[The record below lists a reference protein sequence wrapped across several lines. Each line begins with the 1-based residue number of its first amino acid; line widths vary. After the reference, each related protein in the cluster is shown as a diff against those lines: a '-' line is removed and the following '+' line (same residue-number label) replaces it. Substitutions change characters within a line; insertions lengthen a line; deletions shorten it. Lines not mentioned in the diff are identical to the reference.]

1 MKASEKR
8 SSTDPREDAAEPYR
22 GVPLG
27 VEAAWWPQS
36 TIVDANESLAR
47 PDLDALESPERAQ
60 ADLEAL

>member
-1 MKASEKR
+1 MKSREKR
-8 SSTDPREDAAEPYR
+8 SSTDPREHAADPYR

-36 TIVDANESLAR
+36 SIVHADGSLAR
-47 PDLDALESPERAQ
+47 PDFDAIESPERAH